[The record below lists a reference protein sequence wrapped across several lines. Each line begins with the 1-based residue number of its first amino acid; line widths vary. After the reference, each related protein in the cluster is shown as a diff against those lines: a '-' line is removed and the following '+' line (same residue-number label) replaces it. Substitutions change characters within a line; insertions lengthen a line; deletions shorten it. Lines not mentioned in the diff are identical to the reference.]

1 MPMRIRAKGYSMAWK
16 LPGNSNKPERIK
28 SEAISTLPEPA
39 LGWESVNP
47 ELSVP
52 PPIPDEA

>member
-39 LGWESVNP
+39 
-47 ELSVP
+47 
-52 PPIPDEA
+52 